1 MTGLLIDTNV
11 LSELRKGRRA
21 NANVV
26 RWYMGVNDAELYV
39 SVLVLG
45 EVRCGIERIRQRDGQ
60 SASAI
65 ERWLDRLT
73 TRHASQILAVDETIA
88 DVWGTL
94 DARHTLPAID
104 GLLAA
109 TALAHDLT
117 LATRNSKDVLRTGV
131 RVVNPFVTE

>member
-1 MTGLLIDTNV
+1 MSGVLIDTNV

-21 NANVV
+21 DVKV
-26 RWYMGVNDAELYV
+26 TRWYQGLDDSELYV

-45 EVRCGIERIRQRDGQ
+45 EVRCGIERIRRRDGP
-60 SASAI
+60 AAVAI

-73 TRHASQILAVDETIA
+73 TRYSSQILPVDESVA
-88 DVWGTL
+88 DLWGAL
-94 DARHTLPAID
+94 DALHVLPAID

-117 LATRNSKDVLRTGV
+117 LATRNTKDVERAGA
-131 RVVNPFVTE
+131 RVVNPFLGP